1 MSVTRVPIK
10 PIAKGSLTKLWLGI
24 ALLVLI
30 GAGLAWATTSSLR
43 GNYVVTENGIKV
55 YTITASEETESPAS
69 GDVALVNYEG
79 RLLDG
84 TVFDSNQQVPFSLA
98 GEDDPAPPPFFP
110 TIIPG
115 LREGILTMQRGGT
128 YRVVIPS
135 EFAYGEASQ
144 GKIPANADLEFE
156 IELVDFRSLAELQAQ
171 IQQQQQLQQGLPPG
185 VGGPPGGIPGGI
197 PGGPGGIPGGPGGI
211 PGGRPPLPPQ

>member
-10 PIAKGSLTKLWLGI
+10 PIAKGSLTKLWMGI

-30 GAGLAWATTSSLR
+30 GAGLAWATTSSMR
-43 GNYVVTENGIKV
+43 GSFITTENGIKV
-55 YTITASEETESPAS
+55 YTLTASEETETPSS

-84 TVFDSNQQVPFSLA
+84 TVFDSNQQIPFSLA
-98 GEDDPAPPPFFP
+98 GENDPVPPPIFP

-115 LREGILTMQRGGT
+115 LREGILTMQRGGK

-135 EFAYGEASQ
+135 KFAYGEASQ
-144 GKIPANADLEFE
+144 GQIPPNSDLEFE

-185 VGGPPGGIPGGI
+185 VGGPGGIPGGPGGIPGGI
-197 PGGPGGIPGGPGGI
+197 PGGPGGP
-211 PGGRPPLPPQ
+211 PPLPQQ